1 MPFALIA
8 DVEGLMQALGR
19 CGNDDIGIVYGVA
32 NKEIGYKRR
41 RCSRLSRWTRKRG
54 IRASAG
60 TSLRRWAMGGR
71 DNLTKD
77 RATEIVENCRLA
89 PGRYFG

>member
-32 NKEIGYKRR
+32 NEEIGYKRR
-41 RCSRLSRWTRKRG
+41 RCSRLSRWTRKR
-54 IRASAG
+54 ASE
-60 TSLRRWAMGGR
+60 R
-71 DNLTKD
+71 
-77 RATEIVENCRLA
+77 A
-89 PGRYFG
+89 PGQACGDGLWAGVTT

>member
-32 NKEIGYKRR
+32 NKPPPKEIGYKRR
-41 RCSRLSRWTRKRG
+41 QMLEIIALDAEKG
-54 IRASAG
+54 IR
-60 TSLRRWAMGGR
+60 
-71 DNLTKD
+71 KP
-77 RATEIVENCRLA
+77 A
-89 PGRYFG
+89 PGQACGDGLWAGVTT